1 MVRIGSNKNCFR
13 LIPYVANHARNA
25 MKAKKSTKA
34 KTTTVPAKTPTATVT
49 KRPAAAKKERSKPIG
64 QPKTKEENVIVR
76 IKVVGV
82 GGGGSNAI
90 DRMYEDFPRGVDLI
104 AINTDLQDLQQT
116 NARKRIYIGKNL
128 TKGMGT
134 GMNPELG
141 KQAAEESRNEIMEAI
156 KDADMIF
163 VTAGMGGG
171 TGTGAAPVVAEIAK
185 DLGILTVGIV
195 TKPFAFEGA
204 QRARIAEEGIVR
216 MRDRV
221 DTLITIPNDRVFS
234 VISKDTTVA
243 KTFEEVDK
251 ILRDSVRGVTE
262 LILTPG
268 IINID
273 FADVK
278 AIIRDSGSAMV
289 GLGVASGNGRAGKAA
304 SSAINSP
311 LLETSVEGAKGILLC
326 ISGRNDLK
334 MHEINE
340 IASAVAESADP
351 SAKIIFG
358 TYYDRKVNKGQ
369 LRITLIATGFSDTLA
384 REGRYQPYFGGED
397 IPMRS
402 SSSLPF
408 GGAMETSVREERE
421 PVRQMADEFEDEEEV
436 IEEKEKEWDI
446 PAFLRRKRK

>member
-1 MVRIGSNKNCFR
+1 
-13 LIPYVANHARNA
+13 
-25 MKAKKSTKA
+25 MKAKKTTKTKTRSTAAQKRPIAVKKEKA
-34 KTTTVPAKTPTATVT
+34 KASVPPKSKVSTSAKGRDDSV
-49 KRPAAAKKERSKPIG
+49 
-64 QPKTKEENVIVR
+64 VVR

-82 GGGGSNAI
+82 GGGGGNAI
-90 DRMYEDFPRGVDLI
+90 SRMYEDFPRGVELI
-104 AINTDLQDLQQT
+104 AINTDLQDLNQT
-116 NARKRIYIGKNL
+116 QAKKRIYIGKNL

-141 KQAAEESRNEIMEAI
+141 KQAAEENRAEITEAI

-195 TKPFAFEGA
+195 TKPFAFEGG
-204 QRARIAEEGIVR
+204 QRSRIAEEGIIR

-221 DTLITIPNDRVFS
+221 DTLITVPNDRIFS
-234 VISKDTTVA
+234 IISKDTSLMKA
-243 KTFEEVDK
+243 FEEVDK

-278 AIIRDSGSAMV
+278 AVMRDSGSAMV
-289 GLGVASGNGRAGKAA
+289 GLGIASGNGRAGKAA

-311 LLETSVEGAKGILLC
+311 LLETSVEGARGILLC

-340 IASAVAESADP
+340 IASAVAESADQ
-351 SAKIIFG
+351 SARIIFG
-358 TYYDRKVNKGQ
+358 TYYDRKLNKGQ
-369 LRITLIATGFSDTLA
+369 LKITLIATGFSDTLA
-384 REGRYQPYFGGED
+384 REGRYSSYFSGSED
-397 IPMRS
+397 LPVRS
-402 SSSLPF
+402 SSGLPF
-408 GGAMETSVREERE
+408 GGSIEQSVKEDREEPR
-421 PVRQMADEFEDEEEV
+421 PLSAGRQDVADDYDEEDVVET
-436 IEEKEKEWDI
+436 KEKEWDI

>member
-1 MVRIGSNKNCFR
+1 MNDCFR
-13 LIPYVANHARNA
+13 LIPYVASHARNA

-34 KTTTVPAKTPTATVT
+34 KTSAVPT
-49 KRPAAAKKERSKPIG
+49 KAAMEEKKPAAAKKERSKPIS
-64 QPKTKEENVIVR
+64 QPKSVKDDQVIVR

-134 GMNPELG
+134 GMNPDLG
-141 KQAAEESRNEIMEAI
+141 RQAAEESRNEIMEAI
-156 KDADMIF
+156 RDADMIF

-204 QRARIAEEGIVR
+204 QRARIAEEGIIR

-289 GLGVASGNGRAGKAA
+289 GLGVAAGNGRAGKAA

-384 REGRYQPYFGGED
+384 RDGRYQPYFDSSED
-397 IPMRS
+397 LPVRS

-408 GGAMETSVREERE
+408 GGIVDSSVREERE
-421 PVRQMADEFEDEEEV
+421 PVRPAVVEEFDEDEEEI
-436 IEEKEKEWDI
+436 IEEKEREWDI
-446 PAFLRRKRK
+446 PAFLRRKKK

>member
-1 MVRIGSNKNCFR
+1 
-13 LIPYVANHARNA
+13 
-25 MKAKKSTKA
+25 MKAKKVA
-34 KTTTVPAKTPTATVT
+34 KVT
-49 KRPAAAKKERSKPIG
+49 KIKKPKVALPKETDEQKRPRGARKEKGKDDQVTI
-64 QPKTKEENVIVR
+64 R
-76 IKVVGV
+76 IKVIGV
-82 GGGGSNAI
+82 GGGGGNAI
-90 DRMYEDFPRGVDLI
+90 SRMYEDFPKGVELI
-104 AINTDLQDLQQT
+104 AINTDVQDLNQT

-141 KQAAEESRNEIMEAI
+141 KQAAEENRAEITEAI

-171 TGTGAAPVVAEIAK
+171 TGTGAAPVIAEIAK

-195 TKPFAFEGA
+195 TKPFAFEGG
-204 QRARIAEEGIVR
+204 QRSRIAEEGIIR

-221 DTLITIPNDRVFS
+221 DTLITIPNDRIFS
-234 VISKDTTVA
+234 IISKDTSLMKA
-243 KTFEEVDK
+243 FEEVDK

-278 AIIRDSGSAMV
+278 AVMKDSGTAMV

-351 SAKIIFG
+351 SARIIFG
-358 TYYDRKVNKGQ
+358 TYYDRKLNKGQ
-369 LRITLIATGFSDTLA
+369 LKITLIATGFSDTLA
-384 REGRYQPYFGGED
+384 RDGHYSGYFAGVED
-397 IPMRS
+397 LPMRS

-408 GGAMETSVREERE
+408 GGNERDMGIREERE
-421 PVRQMADEFEDEEEV
+421 VMKPEVDGYNETEEEIV
-436 IEEKEKEWDI
+436 EEKEKEWDI
-446 PAFLRRKRK
+446 PTFLRRKRK

>member
-1 MVRIGSNKNCFR
+1 
-13 LIPYVANHARNA
+13 
-25 MKAKKSTKA
+25 MKAKKTTKA
-34 KTTTVPAKTPTATVT
+34 KTATVPAKGVVV
-49 KRPAAAKKERSKPIG
+49 KRPAAAKKEKNKGIS
-64 QPKTKEENVIVR
+64 QPKTKEDNVIVR

-134 GMNPELG
+134 GMNPDLG

-204 QRARIAEEGIVR
+204 QRARIAEEGIIR

-234 VISKDTTVA
+234 VISKETTVA

-358 TYYDRKVNKGQ
+358 TYYDRKLNKGQ
-369 LRITLIATGFSDTLA
+369 LRITLIATGFTDTLA
-384 REGRYQPYFGGED
+384 REGRYQPYFAGSED
-397 IPMRS
+397 LPMRS

-408 GGAMETSVREERE
+408 GGLVDSSVREERE
-421 PVRQMADEFEDEEEV
+421 PIRQVPEEFNEDEEEEV
-436 IEEKEKEWDI
+436 VEEKEREWDI
-446 PAFLRRKRK
+446 PAFLRRKKK

>member
-1 MVRIGSNKNCFR
+1 MDNNCFR
-13 LIPYVANHARNA
+13 LTPYVANHTRSA
-25 MKAKKSTKA
+25 MKAKKTTKA
-34 KTTTVPAKTPTATVT
+34 KTATVPAKGVVV
-49 KRPAAAKKERSKPIG
+49 KRPAAAKKEKNKGIS
-64 QPKTKEENVIVR
+64 QPKTKEDNVIVR

-134 GMNPELG
+134 GMNPDLG

-204 QRARIAEEGIVR
+204 QRARIAEEGIIR

-234 VISKDTTVA
+234 VISKETTVA

-358 TYYDRKVNKGQ
+358 TYYDRKLNKGQ
-369 LRITLIATGFSDTLA
+369 LRITLIATGFTDTLA
-384 REGRYQPYFGGED
+384 REGRYQPYFAGSED
-397 IPMRS
+397 LPMRS

-408 GGAMETSVREERE
+408 GGLVDSSVREERE
-421 PVRQMADEFEDEEEV
+421 PIRQVPEEFNEDEEEEV
-436 IEEKEKEWDI
+436 VEEKEREWDI
-446 PAFLRRKRK
+446 PAFLRRKKK

>member
-1 MVRIGSNKNCFR
+1 MACARRRAASKGTS
-13 LIPYVANHARNA
+13 LANTF
-25 MKAKKSTKA
+25 MKAKKTKKTKQIAEPKKTVVAKREKNKPVGQVKA
-34 KTTTVPAKTPTATVT
+34 KDDQVV
-49 KRPAAAKKERSKPIG
+49 
-64 QPKTKEENVIVR
+64 VR

-82 GGGGSNAI
+82 GGGGGNAI
-90 DRMYEDFPRGVDLI
+90 SRMYEDFPKGVELI
-104 AINTDLQDLQQT
+104 AINTDLQDLNQT
-116 NARKRIYIGKNL
+116 QAKKRIYIGKNL

-141 KQAAEESRNEIMEAI
+141 KQAAEENRAEITEAI

-195 TKPFAFEGA
+195 TKPFAFEGG
-204 QRARIAEEGIVR
+204 QRSRIAEEGIVR

-221 DTLITIPNDRVFS
+221 DTLITVPNDRIFS
-234 VISKDTTVA
+234 IISKDTSLMKA
-243 KTFEEVDK
+243 FEEVDK

-278 AIIRDSGSAMV
+278 AVMRDSGSAMV
-289 GLGVASGNGRAGKAA
+289 GLGIASGSGRAGKAA

-311 LLETSVEGAKGILLC
+311 LLETSVEGARGILLC

-340 IASAVAESADP
+340 IASAVAESADQ
-351 SAKIIFG
+351 SARIIFG
-358 TYYDRKVNKGQ
+358 TYYDRKLNKGQ
-369 LRITLIATGFSDTLA
+369 LKITLIATGFSDTLA
-384 REGRYQPYFGGED
+384 REGRYSHYFTEESES
-397 IPMRS
+397 PVRS
-402 SSSLPF
+402 SAGLPF
-408 GGAMETSVREERE
+408 GSTTGQGGSEGSETRFAAVERQA
-421 PVRQMADEFEDEEEV
+421 VVDDYEEESIV
-436 IEEKEKEWDI
+436 ETKEKDWDI
-446 PAFLRRKRK
+446 PAFLRRKKK

>member
-1 MVRIGSNKNCFR
+1 
-13 LIPYVANHARNA
+13 
-25 MKAKKSTKA
+25 MKAKKTTKV
-34 KTTTVPAKTPTATVT
+34 KPKATREGAEV
-49 KRPAAAKKERSKPIG
+49 KRPAAAKKEKSKVVS
-64 QPKTKEENVIVR
+64 QPKTKEEQVVVR

-90 DRMYEDFPRGVDLI
+90 NRMYEDFPRGVDLI
-104 AINTDLQDLQQT
+104 AINTDLQDLNQT
-116 NARKRIYIGKNL
+116 NARKRIYIGKNI
-128 TKGMGT
+128 TRGMGT
-134 GMNPELG
+134 GMNPDLG

-204 QRARIAEEGIVR
+204 QRSRIAEEGIVR

-234 VISKDTTVA
+234 VISKETTVG

-289 GLGVASGNGRAGKAA
+289 GLGIASGNGRAGKAA

-351 SAKIIFG
+351 AARIIFG
-358 TYYDRKVNKGQ
+358 TYYDRKLNKGQ
-369 LRITLIATGFSDTLA
+369 LKITLIATGFSDTLA
-384 REGRYQPYFGGED
+384 REGRYQPYFDGGD
-397 IPMRS
+397 DLPVRS

-408 GGAMETSVREERE
+408 GGIVDSSVREEKE
-421 PVRQMADEFEDEEEV
+421 VVSSVVDDYDEDEV
-436 IEEKEKEWDI
+436 VEEKEREWDI
-446 PAFLRRKRK
+446 PAFLRRKKK

>member
-1 MVRIGSNKNCFR
+1 
-13 LIPYVANHARNA
+13 
-25 MKAKKSTKA
+25 MKAKKVTKA
-34 KTTTVPAKTPTATVT
+34 KPKAAT
-49 KRPAAAKKERSKPIG
+49 AKKAAPVDRQEAEPKRSSAPR
-64 QPKTKEENVIVR
+64 KEKSKDDQVIIR
-76 IKVVGV
+76 IKVIGV
-82 GGGGSNAI
+82 GGGGGNAI
-90 DRMYEDFPRGVDLI
+90 SRMYEDFPKGVELI
-104 AINTDLQDLQQT
+104 AINTDLQDLNQT

-141 KQAAEESRNEIMEAI
+141 KQAAEENRAEITEAI

-195 TKPFAFEGA
+195 TKPFAFEGG
-204 QRARIAEEGIVR
+204 QRARIAEEGIIR

-221 DTLITIPNDRVFS
+221 DTLITIPNDRIFS
-234 VISKDTTVA
+234 IISKDTSLMKA
-243 KTFEEVDK
+243 FEEVDK

-262 LILTPG
+262 LILTSG
-268 IINID
+268 TINID

-278 AIIRDSGSAMV
+278 AVMRDSGSAMI
-289 GLGVASGNGRAGKAA
+289 GLGIASGNGRAGKAA
-304 SSAINSP
+304 SVAINSP

-334 MHEINE
+334 MHEIND

-358 TYYDRKVNKGQ
+358 TYYDRKLNKGQ
-369 LRITLIATGFSDTLA
+369 LKITLIATGFSDTLA
-384 REGRYQPYFGGED
+384 QGGHYSPYFSGAED
-397 IPMRS
+397 LPVRS

-408 GGAMETSVREERE
+408 GGSSMDSPMREERE
-421 PVRQMADEFEDEEEV
+421 AMKPVAEEYDEAEEV
-436 IEEKEKEWDI
+436 IEAKEKEWDI
-446 PAFLRRKRK
+446 PAFLRRKKK

>member
-1 MVRIGSNKNCFR
+1 MV
-13 LIPYVANHARNA
+13 
-25 MKAKKSTKA
+25 
-34 KTTTVPAKTPTATVT
+34 
-49 KRPAAAKKERSKPIG
+49 
-64 QPKTKEENVIVR
+64 VR

-82 GGGGSNAI
+82 GGGGGNAI
-90 DRMYEDFPRGVDLI
+90 SRMYEDFPRGVELI
-104 AINTDLQDLQQT
+104 AINTDLQDLNQT
-116 NARKRIYIGKNL
+116 QAKKRIYIGKNL

-141 KQAAEESRNEIMEAI
+141 KQAAEENRAEITEAI

-195 TKPFAFEGA
+195 TKPFAFEGG
-204 QRARIAEEGIVR
+204 QRSRIAEEGIIR

-221 DTLITIPNDRVFS
+221 DTLITVPNDRIFS
-234 VISKDTTVA
+234 IISKDTSLMKA
-243 KTFEEVDK
+243 FEEVDK

-278 AIIRDSGSAMV
+278 AVMRDSGSAMV
-289 GLGVASGNGRAGKAA
+289 GLGIASGNGRAGKAA

-311 LLETSVEGAKGILLC
+311 LLETSVEGARGILLC

-340 IASAVAESADP
+340 IASAVAESADQ
-351 SAKIIFG
+351 SARIIFG
-358 TYYDRKVNKGQ
+358 TYYDRKLNKGQ
-369 LRITLIATGFSDTLA
+369 LKITLIATGFSDTLA
-384 REGRYQPYFGGED
+384 REGRYSSYFSGSED
-397 IPMRS
+397 LPVRS
-402 SSSLPF
+402 SSGLPF
-408 GGAMETSVREERE
+408 GGSIEQSVKEDREEPR
-421 PVRQMADEFEDEEEV
+421 PLSAGRQDVADDYDEEDVVET
-436 IEEKEKEWDI
+436 KEKEWDI

>member
-1 MVRIGSNKNCFR
+1 
-13 LIPYVANHARNA
+13 
-25 MKAKKSTKA
+25 MKAKKQTKA
-34 KTTTVPAKTPTATVT
+34 KSKPAVAKPVPEP
-49 KRPAAAKKERSKPIG
+49 KRPVAVKKEKAKDD
-64 QPKTKEENVIVR
+64 QVIVR

-82 GGGGSNAI
+82 GGGGGNAI
-90 DRMYEDFPRGVDLI
+90 SRMYEDFPKGVELI
-104 AINTDLQDLQQT
+104 AINTDLQDLNQT
-116 NARKRIYIGKNL
+116 QAKKRIYIGKNL

-141 KQAAEESRNEIMEAI
+141 KQAAEENRAEITEAI

-195 TKPFAFEGA
+195 TKPFAFEGG
-204 QRARIAEEGIVR
+204 QRSRIAEEGIVR

-221 DTLITIPNDRVFS
+221 DTLITIPNDRIFS
-234 VISKDTTVA
+234 IISKDTSLMKA
-243 KTFEEVDK
+243 FEEVDK

-262 LILTPG
+262 LILTSG
-268 IINID
+268 TINID

-278 AIIRDSGSAMV
+278 AVMRDSGSAMI

-304 SSAINSP
+304 SVAINSP

-334 MHEINE
+334 MHEIND

-358 TYYDRKVNKGQ
+358 TYYDRKLNKGQ
-369 LRITLIATGFSDTLA
+369 LRITLIATGFSDTLT
-384 REGRYQPYFGGED
+384 RDGRYSTGYFPEMD
-397 IPMRS
+397 ALSMRS

-408 GGAMETSVREERE
+408 GGSSIDSGMREERE
-421 PVRQMADEFEDEEEV
+421 VIKPAIEEYNEDEEV
-436 IEEKEKEWDI
+436 VEEKEKEWEI
-446 PAFLRRKRK
+446 PAFLRRKKK

>member
-1 MVRIGSNKNCFR
+1 
-13 LIPYVANHARNA
+13 
-25 MKAKKSTKA
+25 MKAKKTTKA
-34 KTTTVPAKTPTATVT
+34 KPKTAKEAAEV
-49 KRPAAAKKERSKPIG
+49 KRPAVAKKSKVVS
-64 QPKTKEENVIVR
+64 QPKAKEEQVNVR

-90 DRMYEDFPRGVDLI
+90 NRMYEDFPRGVDLI
-104 AINTDLQDLQQT
+104 AINTDLQDLNQT
-116 NARKRIYIGKNL
+116 NARKRIYIGKNI
-128 TKGMGT
+128 TRGMGT
-134 GMNPELG
+134 GMNPDLG

-234 VISKDTTVA
+234 VISKETTVG

-369 LRITLIATGFSDTLA
+369 LRITLIATGFTDTLA
-384 REGRYQPYFGGED
+384 REGRYQPYFDSGD
-397 IPMRS
+397 DLPVRS

-408 GGAMETSVREERE
+408 GGIVDSSVREEKE
-421 PVRQMADEFEDEEEV
+421 VVGSVVDDYDDDEV
-436 IEEKEKEWDI
+436 VEEKEKEWDI

>member
-1 MVRIGSNKNCFR
+1 
-13 LIPYVANHARNA
+13 
-25 MKAKKSTKA
+25 MKAKKTTKTKSAAA
-34 KTTTVPAKTPTATVT
+34 KRPTSEP
-49 KRPAAAKKERSKPIG
+49 KRPATVKKEKGGAMGQSKG
-64 QPKTKEENVIVR
+64 KDDQVVVR

-82 GGGGSNAI
+82 GGGGGNAI
-90 DRMYEDFPRGVDLI
+90 SRMYEDFPRGVELI
-104 AINTDLQDLQQT
+104 AINTDLQDLNQT
-116 NARKRIYIGKNL
+116 QAKKRIYIGKNL

-141 KQAAEESRNEIMEAI
+141 KQAAEENRAEITEAI

-195 TKPFAFEGA
+195 TKPFAFEGG
-204 QRARIAEEGIVR
+204 QRSRIAEEGIVR

-221 DTLITIPNDRVFS
+221 DTLITVPNDRIFS
-234 VISKDTTVA
+234 IISKDTSLMKA
-243 KTFEEVDK
+243 FEEVDK

-278 AIIRDSGSAMV
+278 AVMRDSGSAMV
-289 GLGVASGNGRAGKAA
+289 GLGIASGNGRAGKAA

-311 LLETSVEGAKGILLC
+311 LLETSVEGARGILLC

-340 IASAVAESADP
+340 IASAVAESADQ
-351 SAKIIFG
+351 SARIIFG
-358 TYYDRKVNKGQ
+358 TYYDRKLNKGQ
-369 LRITLIATGFSDTLA
+369 LKITLIATGFSDTLA
-384 REGRYQPYFGGED
+384 REGRYQPFFSESTD
-397 IPMRS
+397 MPMRS
-402 SSSLPF
+402 ATGLPF
-408 GGAMETSVREERE
+408 GGLVEQGGREEKDTAR
-421 PVRQMADEFEDEEEV
+421 PLAAGRQEIVDDDYEEDQVGET
-436 IEEKEKEWDI
+436 KEKEWDI

>member
-1 MVRIGSNKNCFR
+1 
-13 LIPYVANHARNA
+13 
-25 MKAKKSTKA
+25 MKAKKTTKKKSA
-34 KTTTVPAKTPTATVT
+34 SPV
-49 KRPAAAKKERSKPIG
+49 KRLLSVKKERVKTPIAQKAKPQS
-64 QPKTKEENVIVR
+64 QPKGKDDYVTVR

-82 GGGGSNAI
+82 GGGGGNAI
-90 DRMYEDFPRGVDLI
+90 SRMYEDFPRGVELI
-104 AINTDLQDLQQT
+104 AINTDLQDLNQT
-116 NARKRIYIGKNL
+116 QAKKRIYIGKNL

-141 KQAAEESRNEIMEAI
+141 KQAAEENRAEITEAI

-195 TKPFAFEGA
+195 TKPFAFEGG
-204 QRARIAEEGIVR
+204 QRSRIAEEGIIR

-221 DTLITIPNDRVFS
+221 DTLITVPNDRIFS
-234 VISKDTTVA
+234 IISKDTSLMKA
-243 KTFEEVDK
+243 FEEVDK

-278 AIIRDSGSAMV
+278 AVMRDSGSAMV
-289 GLGVASGNGRAGKAA
+289 GLGIASGSGRAGKAA

-311 LLETSVEGAKGILLC
+311 LLETSVEGARGILLC

-340 IASAVAESADP
+340 IASAVAESADQ
-351 SAKIIFG
+351 SARIIFG
-358 TYYDRKVNKGQ
+358 TYYDRKLNKGQ
-369 LRITLIATGFSDTLA
+369 LKITLIATGFSDTLA
-384 REGRYQPYFGGED
+384 REGRYSNYFSGED
-397 IPMRS
+397 EMPVRS
-402 SSSLPF
+402 SLGLPF
-408 GGAMETSVREERE
+408 GGVIDQDVREEHDIQR
-421 PVRQMADEFEDEEEV
+421 PMSTGRQESVDEYDDDIVET
-436 IEEKEKEWDI
+436 KEKEWDI
-446 PAFLRRKRK
+446 PAFLRRKKK

>member
-1 MVRIGSNKNCFR
+1 MDNNCFR
-13 LIPYVANHARNA
+13 LTPYVANHARSA
-25 MKAKKSTKA
+25 MKAKKTTKA
-34 KTTTVPAKTPTATVT
+34 KTATVPAKGVVV
-49 KRPAAAKKERSKPIG
+49 KRPAAAKKEKNKGIS
-64 QPKTKEENVIVR
+64 QPKTKEDNVIVR

-134 GMNPELG
+134 GMNPDLG

-204 QRARIAEEGIVR
+204 QRARIAEEGIIR

-234 VISKDTTVA
+234 VISKETTVA

-358 TYYDRKVNKGQ
+358 TYYDRKLNKGQ
-369 LRITLIATGFSDTLA
+369 LRITLIATGFTDTLA
-384 REGRYQPYFGGED
+384 REGRYQPYFAGSED
-397 IPMRS
+397 LPMRS

-408 GGAMETSVREERE
+408 GGLVDSSVREERE
-421 PVRQMADEFEDEEEV
+421 PIRQVPEEFNEDEEEEV
-436 IEEKEKEWDI
+436 VEEKEREWDI
-446 PAFLRRKRK
+446 PAFLRRKKK

>member
-1 MVRIGSNKNCFR
+1 
-13 LIPYVANHARNA
+13 
-25 MKAKKSTKA
+25 MKAKKTTKTKTRSTAARKRLIVVKKEKA
-34 KTTTVPAKTPTATVT
+34 KAPVPPKNKVSASAKGKDDHV
-49 KRPAAAKKERSKPIG
+49 
-64 QPKTKEENVIVR
+64 VVR

-82 GGGGSNAI
+82 GGGGGNAI
-90 DRMYEDFPRGVDLI
+90 SRMYEDFPRGVELI
-104 AINTDLQDLQQT
+104 AINTDLQDLNQT
-116 NARKRIYIGKNL
+116 QAKKRIYIGKNL

-141 KQAAEESRNEIMEAI
+141 KQAAEENRAEITEAI

-195 TKPFAFEGA
+195 TKPFAFEGG
-204 QRARIAEEGIVR
+204 QRSRIAEEGIIR

-221 DTLITIPNDRVFS
+221 DTLITVPNDRIFS
-234 VISKDTTVA
+234 IISKDTSLMKA
-243 KTFEEVDK
+243 FEEVDK

-278 AIIRDSGSAMV
+278 AVMRDSGSAMV
-289 GLGVASGNGRAGKAA
+289 GLGIASGNGRAGKAA

-311 LLETSVEGAKGILLC
+311 LLETSVEGARGILLC

-340 IASAVAESADP
+340 IASAVAESADQ
-351 SAKIIFG
+351 SARIIFG
-358 TYYDRKVNKGQ
+358 TYYDRKLNKGQ
-369 LRITLIATGFSDTLA
+369 LKITLIATGFSDTLA
-384 REGRYQPYFGGED
+384 REGRYSSYFSGSED
-397 IPMRS
+397 LSVRS
-402 SSSLPF
+402 SSGLPF
-408 GGAMETSVREERE
+408 GGSLEQSVKEDREEPR
-421 PVRQMADEFEDEEEV
+421 PLSAGRQDVADDYDEEDIVET
-436 IEEKEKEWDI
+436 KEKEWDI

>member
-1 MVRIGSNKNCFR
+1 
-13 LIPYVANHARNA
+13 
-25 MKAKKSTKA
+25 MKAKKTTKA
-34 KTTTVPAKTPTATVT
+34 KPVAASKEMGEL
-49 KRPAAAKKERSKPIG
+49 KRPVVNKKEKSKVMST
-64 QPKTKEENVIVR
+64 PKVKPVSTTKSRDEQVVVR

-82 GGGGSNAI
+82 GGGGGNAI
-90 DRMYEDFPRGVDLI
+90 TRMYEDFPKGVELI
-104 AINTDLQDLQQT
+104 AINTDLQDLNQAQ
-116 NARKRIYIGKNL
+116 AKKRIYIGKNL

-141 KQAAEESRNEIMEAI
+141 KQAAEENRAEITEAI

-163 VTAGMGGG
+163 VTAGFGGG

-195 TKPFAFEGA
+195 TKPFAFEGG
-204 QRARIAEEGIVR
+204 QRARIAEEGIIR

-221 DTLITIPNDRVFS
+221 DTLITIPNDRIFS
-234 VISKDTTVA
+234 IISKDTSLMKA
-243 KTFEEVDK
+243 FEEVDK

-278 AIIRDSGSAMV
+278 AVMRDSGSAMV
-289 GLGVASGNGRAGKAA
+289 GLGIASGNGRAGKAA
-304 SSAINSP
+304 SAAINSP
-311 LLETSVEGAKGILLC
+311 LLETSVEGARGILLC
-326 ISGRNDLK
+326 VSGRNDLK

-340 IASAVAESADP
+340 IASAVAESADQ

-358 TYYDRKVNKGQ
+358 TYYDRKLNKGQ
-369 LRITLIATGFSDTLA
+369 LKITLIATGFSDTLT
-384 REGRYQPYFGGED
+384 RDGRYDSYFTESAD
-397 IPMRS
+397 LPVRV

-408 GGAMETSVREERE
+408 EGIANQNMREERE
-421 PVRQMADEFEDEEEV
+421 EVKSTPIERVGVVDDYEEEEI

-446 PAFLRRKRK
+446 PAFLRRRKK

>member
-1 MVRIGSNKNCFR
+1 
-13 LIPYVANHARNA
+13 
-25 MKAKKSTKA
+25 
-34 KTTTVPAKTPTATVT
+34 
-49 KRPAAAKKERSKPIG
+49 
-64 QPKTKEENVIVR
+64 
-76 IKVVGV
+76 
-82 GGGGSNAI
+82 
-90 DRMYEDFPRGVDLI
+90 
-104 AINTDLQDLQQT
+104 
-116 NARKRIYIGKNL
+116 
-128 TKGMGT
+128 
-134 GMNPELG
+134 
-141 KQAAEESRNEIMEAI
+141 
-156 KDADMIF
+156 
-163 VTAGMGGG
+163 
-171 TGTGAAPVVAEIAK
+171 
-185 DLGILTVGIV
+185 
-195 TKPFAFEGA
+195 
-204 QRARIAEEGIVR
+204 

-234 VISKDTTVA
+234 VISKETTVA

-358 TYYDRKVNKGQ
+358 TYYDRKLNKGQ
-369 LRITLIATGFSDTLA
+369 LRITLIATGFTDTLA
-384 REGRYQPYFGGED
+384 REGRYQPYFAGSED
-397 IPMRS
+397 LPMRS

-408 GGAMETSVREERE
+408 GGLVDSSVREERE
-421 PVRQMADEFEDEEEV
+421 PIRQVPEEFNEDEEEEV
-436 IEEKEKEWDI
+436 VEEKEREWDI
-446 PAFLRRKRK
+446 PAFLRRKKK

>member
-1 MVRIGSNKNCFR
+1 MEIDCFR
-13 LIPYVANHARNA
+13 LIPYVASHARNA
-25 MKAKKSTKA
+25 MKAKKMTKA
-34 KTTTVPAKTPTATVT
+34 KERNVPAKQTAES
-49 KRPAAAKKERSKPIG
+49 KRPVAVRKE
-64 QPKTKEENVIVR
+64 KTKDDQVVVR

-141 KQAAEESRNEIMEAI
+141 KQAAEESRTEIMEAI

-204 QRARIAEEGIVR
+204 QRSRIAEEGIIR

-234 VISKDTTVA
+234 VISKETTVA

-384 REGRYQPYFGGED
+384 REGRYQPYFGGSD
-397 IPMRS
+397 DLPVRS

-408 GGAMETSVREERE
+408 GGATDSGLVREERE
-421 PVRQMADEFEDEEEV
+421 PIRPAVEDYDEEEDEI
-436 IEEKEKEWDI
+436 IEEKEREWDI

>member
-1 MVRIGSNKNCFR
+1 
-13 LIPYVANHARNA
+13 
-25 MKAKKSTKA
+25 MKAKKTTKA
-34 KTTTVPAKTPTATVT
+34 KAKAPVAKPAAEP
-49 KRPAAAKKERSKPIG
+49 KRPVAVKKEKSKDD
-64 QPKTKEENVIVR
+64 QVIVR

-90 DRMYEDFPRGVDLI
+90 SRMYEDFPKGVELI
-104 AINTDLQDLQQT
+104 AINTDLQDLNQT

-141 KQAAEESRNEIMEAI
+141 KQAAEENRVEITEAI

-195 TKPFAFEGA
+195 TKPFAFEGG
-204 QRARIAEEGIVR
+204 QRARIAEEGIIR

-221 DTLITIPNDRVFS
+221 DTLITVPNDRIFS
-234 VISKDTTVA
+234 IISKDTSLMKA
-243 KTFEEVDK
+243 FEEVDK

-278 AIIRDSGSAMV
+278 AVMRDSGSAMV
-289 GLGVASGNGRAGKAA
+289 GLGIASGSSRAGKAA
-304 SSAINSP
+304 SAAINSP

-340 IASAVAESADP
+340 IASAVAESADS
-351 SAKIIFG
+351 SARIIFG
-358 TYYDRKVNKGQ
+358 TYYDRKLNKGQ
-369 LRITLIATGFSDTLA
+369 LKITLIATGFTDTLA
-384 REGRYQPYFGGED
+384 REGRYSGYFSGMED
-397 IPMRS
+397 MPVR

-408 GGAMETSVREERE
+408 GGSNMDSGMREDRETMKPEVD
-421 PVRQMADEFEDEEEV
+421 VYHEDEEDV